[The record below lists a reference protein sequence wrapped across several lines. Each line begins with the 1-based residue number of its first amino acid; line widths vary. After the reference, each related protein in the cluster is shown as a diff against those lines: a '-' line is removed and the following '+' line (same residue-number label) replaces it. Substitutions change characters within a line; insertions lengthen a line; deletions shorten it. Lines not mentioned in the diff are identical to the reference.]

1 MDSLLRRL
9 REIGL
14 GEYEAKLYVA
24 LVKHH
29 PASGYEL
36 ARASGVPSSK
46 VYEVLARLREKELVF
61 ATDGGRATR
70 YIPTDPD
77 EFVER
82 YARRM
87 TGTLAGLKQEL
98 QALGDEDDVGYVW
111 NVHGREAL
119 LERAVHLLGRAEQT
133 VLVSAWDE
141 ELGAL
146 AAPIAAAHARGVRV
160 AVIDYGAL
168 AVEANAVYPH
178 PIKDTIAAEKGGR
191 GVTLCVD
198 SRVALLGLVADGG
211 RASGAWSSNHGFVA
225 AVEDYL
231 KHDIYVQKIVGRFH
245 DLLVRTYGPNFARW
259 RDVFADRVLPS
270 AKPASSS
277 KPRRSHPVAAA
288 KPRRR
293 DTRPERRSR

>member
-1 MDSLLRRL
+1 VDSLLRRL

-14 GEYEAKLYVA
+14 GEYEAKLYLA
-24 LVKHH
+24 LVKRH

-46 VYEVLARLREKELVF
+46 VYEVLARLRDKELVF

-82 YARRM
+82 YTRRM

-141 ELGAL
+141 ELGTL
-146 AAPIAAAHARGVRV
+146 AAPIAAAHARGIRV
-160 AVIDYGAL
+160 AVIVYGAL
-168 AVEANAVYPH
+168 AVEADAVYPH

-191 GVTLCVD
+191 GLTLCVD
-198 SRVALLGLVADGG
+198 SRVALLGLVAEGG
-211 RASGAWSSNHGFVA
+211 RASGAWSTNHGFVA

-259 RDVFADRVLPS
+259 RDVFTDRVMPTSTTS
-270 AKPASSS
+270 AS
-277 KPRRSHPVAAA
+277 AA
-288 KPRRR
+288 KRHRRR
-293 DTRPERRSR
+293 NTRPKRRSR